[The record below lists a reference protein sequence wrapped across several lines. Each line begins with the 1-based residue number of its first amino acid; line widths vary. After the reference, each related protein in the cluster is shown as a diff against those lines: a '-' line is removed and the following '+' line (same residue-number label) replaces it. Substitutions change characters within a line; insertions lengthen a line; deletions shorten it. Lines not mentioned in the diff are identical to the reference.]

1 MTNIIFGDYTTPKK
15 KDIMKDNEVMKPFK
29 EHQYFHF
36 CYVTNKIIDGEDY
49 ALTVVTLTDL
59 KRYFESTVPLENEI
73 IYNVIDVISVGLDGN
88 GVPRIAWYEKQLYEE
103 IRTQNYKKGE
113 RMSVLDSL
121 FSTGVTF
128 IKKNRTSFTA
138 INTDNDEPII
148 ASQQEANTENM
159 TDAVFC
165 QKKLFFNSGKEI
177 ELSDDFVT
185 VIKEI
190 SDYTRVSDVTFP
202 YAVINEKIQQF
213 DNIRTA
219 IGVVSSFLP
228 VVKGFK
234 LATKVLSWV
243 FETVGGSPL
252 VLPAKEFYNLRGPIK
267 LSKAKYQRYSSEY
280 GQDGKLYYEIDKEIQ
295 TKENDNIK
303 I

>member
-1 MTNIIFGDYTTPKK
+1 MTTIIFGDYTAPKK

-59 KRYFESTVPLENEI
+59 KRYFESSVPLENEM
-73 IYNVIDVISVGLDGN
+73 IYRVLDIISVGLDGN

-103 IRTQNYKKGE
+103 LRTQNSKKGE
-113 RMSVLDSL
+113 SMSVLDSL
-121 FSTGVTF
+121 FSTGITF
-128 IKKNRTSFTA
+128 TKKKKTSFTA

-148 ASQQEANTENM
+148 ASKQEANTENM
-159 TDAVFC
+159 KDAIFC

-177 ELSDDFVT
+177 ALSDDFVT
-185 VIKEI
+185 IIKEI
-190 SDYTRVSDVTFP
+190 SDFTRESDVTFP

-228 VVKGFK
+228 VIKGFK

-243 FETVGGSPL
+243 FEIVGGSPL
-252 VLPAKEFYNLRGPIK
+252 VLPASEFYNLRGPIK
-267 LSKAKYQRYSSEY
+267 LSKAKYIRYTSEI
-280 GQDGKLYYEIDKEIQ
+280 GQNGKFYYIKDKDIQ